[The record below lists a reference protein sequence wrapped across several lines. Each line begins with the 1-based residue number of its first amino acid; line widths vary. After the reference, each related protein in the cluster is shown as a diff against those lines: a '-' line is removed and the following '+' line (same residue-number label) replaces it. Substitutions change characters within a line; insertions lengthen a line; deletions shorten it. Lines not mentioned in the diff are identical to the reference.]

1 LQFGDGTETSA
12 TSSSDGATAA
22 NAHQRRQLE
31 CLDALWAIRGDIPE
45 YHIDALMQVDNAL
58 QNVFVSMKDWRMALH
73 CLQRMMDLTPQLAAS
88 PHQSLQSEAGLVV
101 DHQSQSLS
109 VALQVECLS
118 RQGRILLQ
126 AGALD
131 QAAVVYLRA
140 SELWKNYT
148 PDNNAA
154 SPQQFAMEALQIVP
168 AQLLS
173 NEGLL
178 KFSRGQHNEA
188 LESFH
193 SAIQHLRRIDAQR
206 SLSIG
211 TNKTLLAHMLHNCGS
226 FAGTF
231 STTTCTRSTNLYS
244 ETINNMALCALYT
257 CRLPQALHLLESL
270 IRENVTAHLTDR
282 VALNL
287 CTLYELASDTAV
299 SARKKRVLQLVARRF
314 LLHDIKPESFR
325 VAS

>member
-1 LQFGDGTETSA
+1 
-12 TSSSDGATAA
+12 
-22 NAHQRRQLE
+22 
-31 CLDALWAIRGDIPE
+31 
-45 YHIDALMQVDNAL
+45 
-58 QNVFVSMKDWRMALH
+58 
-73 CLQRMMDLTPQLAAS
+73 LQRMMDRAPQLAVS
-88 PHQSLQSEAGLVV
+88 LHQPLQSETGLVV
-101 DHQSQSLS
+101 DHALS

-131 QAAVVYLRA
+131 QAAVVYQRA
-140 SELWKNYT
+140 SDLWKNYAT
-148 PDNNAA
+148 DNNAA
-154 SPQQFAMEALQIVP
+154 SQQQSATEALHIVP
-168 AQLLS
+168 AQLSS

-193 SAIQHLRRIDAQR
+193 SAIQHLRRVDAQR
-206 SLSIG
+206 SLTIS

-231 STTTCTRSTNLYS
+231 STSTGTRSTNLYS

-270 IRENVTAHLTDR
+270 IRESVTAHLTDR

-314 LLHDIKPESFR
+314 SLHDIKPESFR